1 MNHLSSCCCKCS
13 LLEHCWFCRFPW
25 SKGSLPLRSS
35 ECVTP
40 LCVCVCSHLQVPDEL
55 SHGDLLS
62 HSVVQAV
69 AVEHH
74 ALQDGERALQNGN
87 VHHGLVHVACDLS
100 VDRRGGE
107 ETSFSVSGPNSKCVF
122 KKSFISS
129 VFVPEWG
136 SLIHAQQCPHNM
148 SGSLATAP
156 THFQQE

>member
-1 MNHLSSCCCKCS
+1 MVIIRRLLVLPLPWSNRS
-13 LLEHCWFCRFPW
+13 LL
-25 SKGSLPLRSS
+25 LPSS

-62 HSVVQAV
+62 HAVVQAV

-74 ALQDGERALQNGN
+74 ALQDGERALQDGH

-100 VDRRGGE
+100 VQTGE
-107 ETSFSVSGPNSKCVF
+107 REKGPGRVVQSFRCKQQSYFWNSKSF
-122 KKSFISS
+122 KSS
-129 VFVPEWG
+129 AFVPEWEPV
-136 SLIHAQQCPHNM
+136 IHAQQCPHNM